1 MKLFKRLFAYLIDM
15 LILGLMFFILHN
27 LLPTSTVVQVG
38 NHNLAILEEQLLKEQ
53 ITITEYLNQFISIS
67 YQVDKANIV
76 HTGINIL
83 LIIIYFIIIP
93 IITKGKTIG
102 LYLMKLKIDGKLSI
116 FNLFIRNIITTGI
129 LYMIIYLILISFV
142 DEKIYFYSI
151 TILGFIQFLLVIIST
166 FMIIYR
172 KDKKGLQDI
181 FSNTEI
187 KEVSK

>member
-187 KEVSK
+187 KEV